1 MKLISNERMKS
12 ENLTWGE
19 LIAPNEHSK
28 FWHHEIVDSTGQ
40 VLIGAV
46 YGNGTVETA
55 YALWDSVETFEH
67 FEVRP
72 VLHYYGEHVNRTLH
86 WNQDT
91 NELFCERSHRN
102 SCDVKIY
109 RVAGSEISDLF
120 LNASEDDLI
129 EVPETGH
136 VCISLPAQLRKE
148 IAEVAAAEN
157 RSLKEWVI
165 RRLSEAAEDERSRA
179 SLAQAAERGK
189 RFEEVL
195 EQIRASRASAE

>member
-1 MKLISNERMKS
+1 
-12 ENLTWGE
+12 
-19 LIAPNEHSK
+19 
-28 FWHHEIVDSTGQ
+28 
-40 VLIGAV
+40 
-46 YGNGTVETA
+46 
-55 YALWDSVETFEH
+55 
-67 FEVRP
+67 
-72 VLHYYGEHVNRTLH
+72 
-86 WNQDT
+86 
-91 NELFCERSHRN
+91 
-102 SCDVKIY
+102 
-109 RVAGSEISDLF
+109 VAGSEISDLF

-129 EVPETGH
+129 VLPETGH